1 MNRPRKQTYTMDM
14 YLSKIKDR
22 DIRNDSDT
30 QRQFVWSNEQINEL
44 IVTVLTEDY
53 IPPII
58 LAEVDNSQLWIVD
71 GGQRSSSFNQF
82 RYGNYKI
89 TSAIENSIIPYKKKV
104 IDEQGNIVWKDE
116 TFDIKNKT
124 YDKLPE
130 ELRKKFNE
138 YQIETAIHEDCDARR
153 IAQLIKRYNNH
164 TSMNSNQKAFTYI
177 DNYARE
183 IRNILD
189 SRFFLDCGVYTEK
202 ERNKGVLER
211 VILESI
217 MCAFHFD
224 QWKKNPKQVANFL
237 NENSTV
243 EEFEDFR
250 SLIERLENV
259 VTEDLRDLFSSK
271 DSFIWF
277 AIFNKF
283 SEFGFDDNMFA
294 DFLRAFKTELKT
306 KPVGETSFVELDEN
320 RGTKDRA
327 VVSAK
332 LNLITELMCQYF
344 GVNQDFFNKG
354 NLLEFVK
361 ENVDN
366 DINDDDIEFYE
377 KMIMDLVDDEQI
389 KDIVIKNKPSVIA
402 IVAFACIQDIDL
414 DGCIEEILSEIN
426 SAKDQKENYVCM
438 REKMENNFMEVLNH

>member
-14 YLSKIKDR
+14 YLNKIKDM

-104 IDEQGNIVWKDE
+104 KDEHGNIVWADE
-116 TFDIKNKT
+116 SFDIRNKT

-130 ELRKKFNE
+130 ELQKKFNE

-164 TSMNSNQKAFTYI
+164 TSMNSNQKAFTYV
-177 DNYARE
+177 DNFARE

-202 ERNKGVLER
+202 ERSKGVLER
-211 VILESI
+211 VVLESV
-217 MCAFHFD
+217 MCMFHFD
-224 QWKKNPKQVANFL
+224 TWKKQPKQVASFL
-237 NENSTV
+237 NENSSV
-243 EEFEDFR
+243 EEFEAFQSVID
-250 SLIERLENV
+250 RLERV
-259 VTEDLRDLFSSK
+259 VTEDLRDIFSSK

-277 AIFNKF
+277 TMFNKF
-283 SEFGFDDNMFA
+283 CELGFDDRLFA
-294 DFLRAFKTELKT
+294 DFLRAFKGGIKFEKIDG
-306 KPVGETSFVELDEN
+306 VSYVELDEN

-327 VVSAK
+327 LVSAK
-332 LNLITELMCQYF
+332 LNYLTSAMCKYF
-344 GVNQDFFNKG
+344 GVSQENI
-354 NLLEFVK
+354 LEFVQ
-361 ENVDN
+361 ENVDAN
-366 DINDDDIEFYE
+366 INEEDIELYTE
-377 KMIMDLVDDEQI
+377 IMEDLTDGKETRNI
-389 KDIVIKNKPSVIA
+389 AIKNKPSVIGIIA
-402 IVAFACIQDIDL
+402 YACLKDIDL
-414 DGCIEEILSEIN
+414 DEWLSEN
-426 SAKDQKENYVCM
+426 LKKMEFSKEQKENYIYM
-438 REKMENNFMEVLNH
+438 IEKLNEFASISA

>member
-1 MNRPRKQTYTMDM
+1 MLRPRKHTYTMDM
-14 YLSKIKDR
+14 YLKKIKDS

-30 QRQFVWSNEQINEL
+30 QRQFVWSNEQVNEL

-58 LAEVDNSQLWIVD
+58 LAEVDDSQLWIVD
-71 GGQRSSSFNQF
+71 GGQRSSSFNLF

-89 TSAIENSIIPYKKKV
+89 TSAIENSIIPYKRKTM
-104 IDEQGNIVWKDE
+104 DEQGNIVWEDE

-130 ELRKKFNE
+130 ELKKKFNE
-138 YQIETAIHEDCDARR
+138 YQIETAIHENCDAHR

-202 ERNKGVLER
+202 ERSKGVLER

-217 MCAFHFD
+217 MCMFHFD
-224 QWKKNPKQVANFL
+224 QWKKQPKQVANFL
-237 NENSTV
+237 NENSSV
-243 EEFEDFR
+243 KEFEDFQ
-250 SLIERLENV
+250 SAIERLENII
-259 VTEDLRDLFSSK
+259 TEDLRDLFTSK

-277 AIFNKF
+277 SIFNKF
-283 SEFGFDDNMFA
+283 SEFGFEDRRFA
-294 DFLRAFKTELKT
+294 EFLRAFKTELKT
-306 KPVGETSFVELDEN
+306 KVVGEISFVELDEN

-327 VVSAK
+327 VIAAK
-332 LNLITELMCQYF
+332 LNLITALMCEYLGINEECVDNEKVLSF
-344 GVNQDFFNKG
+344 IQD
-354 NLLEFVK
+354 
-361 ENVDN
+361 NVDSN
-366 DINDDDIEFYE
+366 ITKEDVELYE
-377 KMIMDLVDDEQI
+377 EILSDLTEGKRLNEV
-389 KDIVIKNKPSVIA
+389 VAKNKPSVISL
-402 IVAFACIQDIDL
+402 IAFSCINDIDL
-414 DGCIEEILSEIN
+414 DDYIEFIIGETEFTEDQAENFSKLKRKMGEYIN
-426 SAKDQKENYVCM
+426 VTTN
-438 REKMENNFMEVLNH
+438 

>member
-104 IDEQGNIVWKDE
+104 VDEQGNIVWEDE

-138 YQIETAIHEDCDARR
+138 YQIETAIHEDCDAHR

-202 ERNKGVLER
+202 ERSKGVLER

-217 MCAFHFD
+217 MCMFHFD
-224 QWKKNPKQVANFL
+224 HWKKNPKQVANFL
-237 NENSTV
+237 NENSSV
-243 EEFEDFR
+243 EEFEDFQAT
-250 SLIERLENV
+250 IERLENII
-259 VTEDLRDLFSSK
+259 TEDLRDLFSSK

-277 AIFNKF
+277 SIFNKF
-283 SEFGFDDNMFA
+283 SKFGFEDRRFA
-294 DFLRAFKTELKT
+294 EFLRAFKTELKT
-306 KPVGETSFVELDEN
+306 KTVGETSFVELDEN

-327 VVSAK
+327 VIAAK
-332 LNLITELMCQYF
+332 LNLITALMCEYL
-344 GVNQDFFNKG
+344 GVNEDCADNEKVLSFIQD
-354 NLLEFVK
+354 
-361 ENVDN
+361 NVDSHITKE
-366 DINDDDIEFYE
+366 DVELYE
-377 KMIMDLVDDEQI
+377 EILSDLTEGKQLNE
-389 KDIVIKNKPSVIA
+389 IVVKNKPAVISL
-402 IVAFACIQDIDL
+402 IAFSCANDIDL
-414 DGCIEEILSEIN
+414 DDCMESIVGNIEFTEDQTENFVRLKRKMGEYIN
-426 SAKDQKENYVCM
+426 VTTN
-438 REKMENNFMEVLNH
+438 

>member
-58 LAEVDNSQLWIVD
+58 LAEVDSSQLWIVD

-104 IDEQGNIVWKDE
+104 IDEQGNISWEDE

-138 YQIETAIHEDCDARR
+138 YQIETAIHEDCDAHR

-189 SRFFLDCGVYTEK
+189 SRFFLDCGDYTEK
-202 ERNKGVLER
+202 ERSKGVLER

-217 MCAFHFD
+217 MCMFHFEK
-224 QWKKNPKQVANFL
+224 WKKQPKQVANFL

-243 EEFEDFR
+243 EEIEKFQ
-250 SLIERLENV
+250 SNIERLEV
-259 VTEDLRDLFSSK
+259 IITEDLRDLFSSK

-277 AIFNKF
+277 TIFNKF
-283 SEFGFDDNMFA
+283 SEFGLEDRKFA
-294 DFLRAFKTELKT
+294 EFLRAFKSELRT
-306 KPVGETSFVELDEN
+306 KPIGETTFAELDEN

-327 VVSAK
+327 VIAAK
-332 LNLITELMCQYF
+332 LNLITTLMCKYL
-344 GVNQDFFNKG
+344 GIN
-354 NLLEFVK
+354 
-361 ENVDN
+361 ENYINNEEVLSFIQNNIDN
-366 DINDDDIEFYE
+366 NITEEDVEFYE
-377 KMIMDLVDDEQI
+377 QILSDLTHGKQLSEV
-389 KDIVIKNKPSVIA
+389 VAKNKPAVMSLI
-402 IVAFACIQDIDL
+402 AFACVNDIDL
-414 DGCIEEILSEIN
+414 DDYIEFIIN
-426 SAKDQKENYVCM
+426 DVEFTEDQTENFVNLK
-438 REKMENNFMEVLNH
+438 RKMGEYTSVPLN

>member
-82 RYGNYKI
+82 RYGNYKV
-89 TSAIENSIIPYKKKV
+89 TSAIENSIIPFKKKV
-104 IDEQGNIVWKDE
+104 VDERGDIIWEDA

-130 ELRKKFNE
+130 ELKKKFNE
-138 YQIETAIHEDCDARR
+138 YQIETAIHEDCDTRR

-189 SRFFLDCGVYTEK
+189 SRFFLDCGTYTEK
-202 ERNKGVLER
+202 ERSKGVLER

-217 MCAFHFD
+217 MCMFHFE
-224 QWKKNPKQVANFL
+224 QWKKQPKQVANFL
-237 NENSTV
+237 NENSSAK
-243 EEFEDFR
+243 EFEDFQKI
-250 SLIERLENV
+250 IERLENII
-259 VTEDLRDLFSSK
+259 TEDLRDLFSSK

-277 AIFNKF
+277 TVFERF
-283 SEFGFDDNMFA
+283 TRLGFDDNLFVE
-294 DFLRAFKTELKT
+294 FLKTFKRELKSESID
-306 KPVGETSFVELDEN
+306 GTSFAELDEN

-327 VVSAK
+327 VISGK
-332 LNLITELMCQYF
+332 LNLLVKLMCQYF
-344 GVNQDFFNKG
+344 GVEQDFLNKDS
-354 NLLEFVK
+354 LLAFIK
-361 ENVDN
+361 ENVSD
-366 DINDDDIEFYE
+366 DIDEEDIELYTELAEDLTSSGEIKDIAIKNKQSVLAIVAYGCINDIEFEGWLGEY
-377 KMIMDLVDDEQI
+377 LL
-389 KDIVIKNKPSVIA
+389 KN
-402 IVAFACIQDIDL
+402 
-414 DGCIEEILSEIN
+414 ELS
-426 SAKDQKENYVCM
+426 KDQRMNYEHMKEDLGGYANVSA
-438 REKMENNFMEVLNH
+438 

>member
-14 YLSKIKDR
+14 YLNKIKDM

-44 IVTVLTEDY
+44 VVTILTEDY

-104 IDEQGNIVWKDE
+104 RDENGNIAWEDT

-130 ELRKKFNE
+130 ELQKKFNE
-138 YQIETAIHEDCDARR
+138 YQIETAIHENCDARR

-164 TSMNSNQKAFTYI
+164 TSMNSNQKAFTYV

-189 SRFFLDCGVYTEK
+189 SRFFLDCGSYTEK
-202 ERNKGVLER
+202 ERSKGVLER
-211 VILESI
+211 VVLESV
-217 MCAFHFD
+217 MCMFHFD
-224 QWKKNPKQVANFL
+224 NWKKQPKQVASYL

-243 EEFEDFR
+243 DEFEKFQSIID
-250 SLIERLENV
+250 RLESV
-259 VTEDLRDLFSSK
+259 ITEDLSDMFSSK
-271 DSFIWF
+271 DSFLWF
-277 AIFNKF
+277 TMFDKF
-283 SEFGFDDNMFA
+283 AEFGLEDRKFA
-294 DFLRAFKTELKT
+294 EFLRAFKGGLKT
-306 KPVGETSFVELDEN
+306 ETIDDITFVELDEN

-327 VVSAK
+327 VISAK
-332 LNLITELMCQYF
+332 LSYLNQLMCQYF
-344 GVNQDFFNKG
+344 GINQ
-354 NLLEFVK
+354 EFLSKDNILNFVQAC
-361 ENVDN
+361 VDTEIYN
-366 DINDDDIEFYE
+366 EDIELYLE
-377 KMIMDLVDDEQI
+377 MVEDLADDTQV
-389 KDIVIKNKPSVIA
+389 KNIVLKNKPSVIA
-402 IVAFACIQDIDL
+402 IIAYACMKDMDL
-414 DGCIEEILSEIN
+414 DEWFNEFLLKIELSQN
-426 SAKDQKENYVCM
+426 QKENYM
-438 REKMENNFMEVLNH
+438 YMKQKLEDVLNVSA

>member
-14 YLSKIKDR
+14 YLNKIKDM

-44 IVTVLTEDY
+44 VVTILTEDY

-104 IDEQGNIVWKDE
+104 RDENGNIAWEDT

-130 ELRKKFNE
+130 ELQKKFNE
-138 YQIETAIHEDCDARR
+138 YQIETAIHENCDARR

-164 TSMNSNQKAFTYI
+164 TSMNSNQKAFTYV

-189 SRFFLDCGVYTEK
+189 SRFFLDCGSYTEK
-202 ERNKGVLER
+202 ERSKGVLER
-211 VILESI
+211 VVLESV
-217 MCAFHFD
+217 MCMFHFD
-224 QWKKNPKQVANFL
+224 NWKKQPKQVASYL

-243 EEFEDFR
+243 DEFEKFQSTID
-250 SLIERLENV
+250 RLESII
-259 VTEDLRDLFSSK
+259 TEDLSDMFSSK
-271 DSFIWF
+271 DSFLWF
-277 AIFNKF
+277 TMFDKF
-283 SEFGFDDNMFA
+283 SELGLEDGKFA
-294 DFLRAFKTELKT
+294 EFLRAFKGGLKT
-306 KPVGETSFVELDEN
+306 ETIDDTTFVELDEN

-327 VVSAK
+327 VIAAK
-332 LNLITELMCQYF
+332 LSYLNKLMCQYF
-344 GVNQDFFNKG
+344 GINQEFLSKN
-354 NLLEFVK
+354 NILSFVK
-361 ENVDN
+361 ECVDTE
-366 DINDDDIEFYE
+366 INNEDIELYSE
-377 KMIMDLVDDEQI
+377 MVEDLADNAQV
-389 KDIVIKNKPSVIA
+389 KNIVLKNKPSVIA
-402 IVAFACIQDIDL
+402 IIAYACMKDMDL
-414 DGCIEEILSEIN
+414 DGWFNEFLLKIEFSQN
-426 SAKDQKENYVCM
+426 QKENYM
-438 REKMENNFMEVLNH
+438 YMKQNLEDVLNVSA

>member
-104 IDEQGNIVWKDE
+104 VDEQGNIAWEDE

-138 YQIETAIHEDCDARR
+138 YQIETAIHEDCDAHR

-189 SRFFLDCGVYTEK
+189 SRFFLDCGAYTEK
-202 ERNKGVLER
+202 ERSKGVLER

-217 MCAFHFD
+217 MCMFHFD
-224 QWKKNPKQVANFL
+224 HWKKQPKQVANFL
-237 NENSTV
+237 NENSSV
-243 EEFEDFR
+243 DEFEKFQAA
-250 SLIERLENV
+250 IERLESII
-259 VTEDLRDLFSSK
+259 TEDLRDLFTSK

-283 SEFGFDDNMFA
+283 SKFGFEDRRFA
-294 DFLRAFKTELKT
+294 EFLRAFKTELKS
-306 KPVGETSFVELDEN
+306 KSVGDTSFVELDEN

-327 VVSAK
+327 VISAK
-332 LNLITELMCQYF
+332 LNLITVLMCEYLGINEDCADNEKVLNF
-344 GVNQDFFNKG
+344 VQDNIDCHIA
-354 NLLEFVK
+354 K
-361 ENVDN
+361 EDV
-366 DINDDDIEFYE
+366 ELYE
-377 KMIMDLVDDEQI
+377 EILSDLTEGKQLNE
-389 KDIVIKNKPSVIA
+389 IVAKNKPAVISL
-402 IVAFACIQDIDL
+402 IAFSCANDIDL
-414 DGCIEEILSEIN
+414 DDCMESIISNIEFTEDQVENFVRLKRKMGEYIN
-426 SAKDQKENYVCM
+426 ATTN
-438 REKMENNFMEVLNH
+438 